1 MLRLDQR
8 ETKADTMVV
17 RPLAIAS
24 GSRTIRNSQ
33 KSDVGSLSQSRP
45 GDSGWMTGNT
55 EIIGEIPVSQSATCR
70 QLRSSGGATALGRD
84 KNKLRRN
91 SFTVAATRMKQEALK
106 FAIRGIQKGVAN
118 VRSPDQR
125 PHE

>member
-1 MLRLDQR
+1 
-8 ETKADTMVV
+8 
-17 RPLAIAS
+17 
-24 GSRTIRNSQ
+24 
-33 KSDVGSLSQSRP
+33 
-45 GDSGWMTGNT
+45 MTGNT

-70 QLRSSGGATALGRD
+70 QLRSSCGATALGRD

-91 SFTVAATRMKQEALK
+91 SFTVATTHMKQEVLK
-106 FAIRGIQKGVAN
+106 FAIRGIQEGGAN